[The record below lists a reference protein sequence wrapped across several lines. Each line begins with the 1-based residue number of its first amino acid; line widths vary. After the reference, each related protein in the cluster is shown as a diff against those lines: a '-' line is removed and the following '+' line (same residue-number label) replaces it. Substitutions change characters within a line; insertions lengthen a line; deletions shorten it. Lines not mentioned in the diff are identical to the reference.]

1 MTARA
6 PHSCPPPRGRAVR
19 GFSLIE
25 VVVAVAL
32 FAMAATVLTSS
43 FVNALLAR
51 ERAATNDRYEADL
64 TIARRQLLLEPNRE
78 DAIDGGFV
86 PTLHNGE
93 ARWSAEIRPAN
104 VVDLFRAALT
114 VEFDEPMEGRPA
126 THQESLLLLRPTW
139 SQSDERDELLEDKTE
154 ELRDRRDFRRF

>member
-1 MTARA
+1 MSASA
-6 PHSCPPPRGRAVR
+6 PHFPRASGHREVS

-51 ERAATNDRYEADL
+51 ERAAANDRYAADL

-86 PTLHNGE
+86 PTPHNGE
-93 ARWSAEIRPAN
+93 ARWSAEIRPTN
-104 VVDLFRAALT
+104 VVDLFRTVLT
-114 VEFDEPMEGRPA
+114 VEFDAPMEDRPA
-126 THQESLLLLRPTW
+126 VHRESLLLLRPTW
-139 SQSDERDELLEDKTE
+139 SESDERDALLEDKAE
-154 ELRDRRDFRRF
+154 ALRDRRDFRRF